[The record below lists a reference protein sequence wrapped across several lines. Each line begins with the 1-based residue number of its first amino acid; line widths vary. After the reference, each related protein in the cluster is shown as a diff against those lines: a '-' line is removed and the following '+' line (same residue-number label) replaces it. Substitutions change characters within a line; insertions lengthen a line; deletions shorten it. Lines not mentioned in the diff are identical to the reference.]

1 MDSSLVL
8 LGLLILLVLVSL
20 GLDSYRCTLLS
31 KSGLALLVGGIAGV
45 VLAALHTDA
54 TAPFQLHHSIFFDV
68 LLPPIIYEAG
78 FSVERTT
85 FFRNFGAVLATAIWG
100 TLISACAT
108 GLTLYFASSCGWI
121 PSIDWVEAFLFGAL
135 LSAVDP
141 VATLAVFQKLNVP
154 PVLFNVVFG
163 ESVLND
169 AVAIALYKALSLTT
183 SGMTFPVL
191 ALVVCQTFGILV
203 GSICVS
209 MLVTLLG
216 SAIFVHIPALRAYPA
231 YEILLCVCVSW
242 TTYFAAECCAF
253 SGIVALFFS
262 GILTSHYHYHVMSPV
277 SQLVV
282 HHTLE
287 TASFVSETL
296 VYVFVGVATALVLCS
311 NTVTSLPLSNHHHPS
326 DSEGGGISWSF
337 LGWTTLSLFVGRALN
352 VFPLLSVTNY
362 LRCNQDTLT
371 VPMMVV
377 MWLTGL
383 RGAVAVALV
392 TDWSYVQH
400 QDDVIIDHKQL
411 MVTTTLFLVIGTTW
425 VALHAELK
433 AFVDILDDYQ
443 KENDR
448 IRDAVLSRP
457 ALPEPPSRMLLL
469 DQLKLLAS
477 NLHERQ
483 LATPQDRALLGYVL
497 SATPDSDVQNNG
509 GNLTP
514 RLKDCASFSSFNGN
528 GVILRP
534 GTADGSRR
542 RSGTS
547 SRPPSSR
554 GLSSRGSVSSTASAP
569 AMLEDLGCVS
579 IRQIDSMKARLR
591 EALLDEKQQLLDDIE
606 FIQGCVD
613 MEQDLIEEDTKKVNV
628 LVPPLKDLQE
638 FRRTLE
644 QVCLDKVAVR
654 VYQSMLN
661 TDHEAPMQDKYDH
674 VQERIT
680 KAEEMVAAQQRR
692 KRLHMFASP
701 ESLDLGQDLVV
712 SWTNVH
718 SHPADYLTL
727 SCGPTVDKDDYIER
741 IIVTT
746 SSSSVRFED
755 LHMLRCV
762 YVVSYYHFLNASFVL
777 LGQVNVPMRMSIDS
791 PQHGH
796 LAFNDHIDQMVIM
809 YNSASNR
816 TIPSVKYSRRDPSG
830 STNVFVR
837 SGTSSTYSASD
848 IPDATVKWI
857 AYGDMGVDSSP
868 AAASTALHVSQDIL
882 RGYNSFLLHFGDIR

>member
-296 VYVFVGVATALVLCS
+296 VYVFVGVATALVLCN
-311 NTVTSLPLSNHHHPS
+311 NTATSLPLSNHHHPS

-448 IRDAVLSRP
+448 IR
-457 ALPEPPSRMLLL
+457 
-469 DQLKLLAS
+469 
-477 NLHERQ
+477 
-483 LATPQDRALLGYVL
+483 
-497 SATPDSDVQNNG
+497 
-509 GNLTP
+509 
-514 RLKDCASFSSFNGN
+514 
-528 GVILRP
+528 
-534 GTADGSRR
+534 
-542 RSGTS
+542 
-547 SRPPSSR
+547 
-554 GLSSRGSVSSTASAP
+554 
-569 AMLEDLGCVS
+569 GCVS

-628 LVPPLKDLQE
+628 VVPPLKDLQE

-644 QVCLDKVAVR
+644 QVCLDKVDVR
-654 VYQSMLN
+654 GYQSMMN
-661 TDHEAPMQDKYDH
+661 THHEASMQDKYDH

-712 SWTNVH
+712 SWMNVH

-741 IIVTT
+741 INVTA

-868 AAASTALHVSQDIL
+868 AATSTALHVSQDIL
-882 RGYNSFLLHFGDIR
+882 RGYNSFLLHFGDISYARGRGLQWDKYFYLIQDVATRVYVVGHQHSYERSCPVFNGKCVDEGTVHIVAGSAGAELETSGFSPSLGKWSVAHVNAWGYLRAEVSKDKLHVAFVRNDNGNVYDEVTLAPWTT

>member
-425 VALHAELK
+425 VVGGLTGPLLNVCGLLEHSRSIDNVIVPTASDDDPL
-433 AFVDILDDYQ
+433 DIPSSSPS
-443 KENDR
+443 
-448 IRDAVLSRP
+448 ATPSRP
-457 ALPEPPSRMLLL
+457 EPDQNVTPVGRRMSSL
-469 DQLKLLAS
+469 DES
-477 NLHERQ
+477 TTDGTRTC
-483 LATPQDRALLGYVL
+483 ATIRVATYQMWHAFDDTYMKPLFGGRCKPMRNHRDDDDDEDKGVVMHPAGAIL
-497 SATPDSDVQNNG
+497 SATISRKKSKLDTTSSDAATRPLVVDSD
-509 GNLTP
+509 
-514 RLKDCASFSSFNGN
+514 
-528 GVILRP
+528 
-534 GTADGSRR
+534 
-542 RSGTS
+542 
-547 SRPPSSR
+547 
-554 GLSSRGSVSSTASAP
+554 GLSS
-569 AMLEDLGCVS
+569 
-579 IRQIDSMKARLR
+579 
-591 EALLDEKQQLLDDIE
+591 
-606 FIQGCVD
+606 
-613 MEQDLIEEDTKKVNV
+613 
-628 LVPPLKDLQE
+628 
-638 FRRTLE
+638 
-644 QVCLDKVAVR
+644 
-654 VYQSMLN
+654 
-661 TDHEAPMQDKYDH
+661 
-674 VQERIT
+674 
-680 KAEEMVAAQQRR
+680 
-692 KRLHMFASP
+692 
-701 ESLDLGQDLVV
+701 
-712 SWTNVH
+712 
-718 SHPADYLTL
+718 
-727 SCGPTVDKDDYIER
+727 
-741 IIVTT
+741 
-746 SSSSVRFED
+746 SSS
-755 LHMLRCV
+755 
-762 YVVSYYHFLNASFVL
+762 
-777 LGQVNVPMRMSIDS
+777 
-791 PQHGH
+791 
-796 LAFNDHIDQMVIM
+796 
-809 YNSASNR
+809 
-816 TIPSVKYSRRDPSG
+816 
-830 STNVFVR
+830 
-837 SGTSSTYSASD
+837 
-848 IPDATVKWI
+848 
-857 AYGDMGVDSSP
+857 
-868 AAASTALHVSQDIL
+868 
-882 RGYNSFLLHFGDIR
+882 